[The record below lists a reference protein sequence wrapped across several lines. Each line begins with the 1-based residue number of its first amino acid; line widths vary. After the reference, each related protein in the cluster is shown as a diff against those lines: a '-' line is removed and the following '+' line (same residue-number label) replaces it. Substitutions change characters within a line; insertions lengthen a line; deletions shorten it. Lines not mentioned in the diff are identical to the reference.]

1 MSLNIE
7 ENKPKPSNFIEDIV
21 TQDIANDNGNV
32 RIHTRFPPE
41 PNGYLHIGH
50 GKAICIDYGIAQK
63 YNGLFNL
70 RFDDTNPSKEEEEFV
85 QSIIEDVKWL
95 GADWEDRLFFA
106 SDYFDKL
113 YDFAVDLIKQGK
125 AYICDLSQQEMREYR
140 GTLKE
145 PGKNSPFRDRS
156 LKENLDLFQRMKNGE
171 FEEGSRVLRAK
182 IDMSSPNLN
191 MRDPVLYRIIKKPH
205 HRTGTE
211 WFIYPMYD
219 YAHPLSDALEG
230 ITHSICTLEYEDHR
244 PLYDWILDQFPWDT
258 RPKQIE
264 FARLDLTNTVMS
276 KRKLKQLVDEKHV
289 EAWDDPRMPTLSGL
303 RRRGYTPEAIIDFC
317 DRIGVAKS
325 NSKVDIALL
334 EHCIREDLIAK
345 VPRVMAVLRPLKV
358 VILNYPEDKFE
369 ELEAENNSD
378 NPDLGSRKM
387 IFGREL
393 YIEQEDFCENPP
405 KKFFRLTPGQEV
417 RLKHAYIIKCESA
430 IKDANGN
437 VLEVHCTYDP
447 ETKSGG
453 PNSAKK
459 VKGTIHWVS
468 ANESLEA
475 TFKIYDHLLL
485 ETKDEDT
492 EDESDDF
499 KNRINPN
506 SLEVING
513 YVEAGFKTLKSVS
526 RFQFIRQG
534 YFSLDKE
541 SIGDKLIL
549 NRIVSLK
556 DSWAKINK
564 TAE

>member
-95 GADWEDRLFFA
+95 GADWDDRLFFA

-145 PGKNSPFRDRS
+145 PGKNSPFTDRS
-156 LKENLDLFQRMKNGE
+156 LEENLDLFQRMKNGE

-244 PLYDWILDQFPWDT
+244 PLYDWILDQFPWEI

-264 FARLDLTNTVMS
+264 FARLDLSNTVMS
-276 KRKLKQLVDEKHV
+276 KRKLKQLVDEKFV

-345 VPRVMAVLRPLKV
+345 VPRVMAVLRPLKI
-358 VILNYPEDKFE
+358 VIINYPEDKYE
-369 ELEAENNSD
+369 ELDAENNSD

-387 IFGREL
+387 TFGREL

-417 RLKHAYIIKCESA
+417 RLKHAYIIKCEDV

-437 VLEVHCTYDP
+437 ILEVHCTYDP

-453 PNSAKK
+453 PNSGKK

-468 ANESLEA
+468 AKESLEA
-475 TFKIYDHLLL
+475 TFKLYDHLLL
-485 ETKDEDT
+485 ETKDEDL

-506 SLEVING
+506 SLEVIHGCIESSLNNPLMG
-513 YVEAGFKTLKSVS
+513 S

-541 SIGDKLIL
+541 STEGKMVF

-556 DSWAKINK
+556 DTWAKINK
-564 TAE
+564 VNE